1 MEADLWINFT
11 NNPTM
16 SDQDVKDYVAD
27 LNDKFFEGTEAVLMG
42 PRLVGRRTV
51 KYLESNSVTDDF
63 NWEDLFAKKPPLPT
77 DHF

>member
-1 MEADLWINFT
+1 MEADLWVDFT

-27 LNDKFFEGTEAVLMG
+27 LNDKLPEGTEAVLMG

>member
-1 MEADLWINFT
+1 MEADLWVDFT

-27 LNDKFFEGTEAVLMG
+27 LNDKFSEGTEAVLMG